1 MAETLKTAAEGYFRQ
16 GYQIVPFKLMWN
28 ETGQKWEKKPLIEWK
43 PLEETRQTP
52 AEFEALPWAN
62 ANAFGII
69 AGFKMANGLYPCAL
83 DFDVKK
89 LPIEIVEKG
98 RPLLDKFRTTKRDG
112 TIGKGQHLVYTA
124 RDKPKN
130 DNSFHG
136 VCGLEVIGDKKCL
149 LMYPSYG
156 YTVMNDNGITEIENI
171 NTLFTETLSEAGIQ
185 TKGQESKA
193 TWFDR
198 EDSTFKPYKG
208 ADPYCIRQLLKGVS
222 EGTRNVATIRLS
234 SYFVNFKHLNP
245 YTSQGAWK
253 HLRDWNKLNIPPLNE
268 TELKSIYDSA
278 IKGEYNF
285 GCEDDVLKSFCS
297 PKVTCPLRKKQ
308 EKSEVQEPVFDQ
320 ETEQRIEAAVN
331 QICAA
336 ENQLEAL
343 KPHLD
348 VLAVGEDNTKQM
360 LTVLLRS
367 AKEPSF
373 DAKQII
379 LLKATEGAGKSS
391 LVRKLVQGYKFK
403 EVGRFSAHALDYT
416 NLEGFE
422 ILLLKELGSMDE
434 EKQGV
439 STVKFLSSDDQ
450 GYTVEVTVK
459 DEDTGRWKT
468 EQYKIPAITVASS
481 TTRLVLDPQFER
493 RAWPLGLD
501 ETPQQTERIGI
512 WKGKTELEKAEKELG
527 LRKVTSYEFSNEVY
541 KRFIM
546 RYEPVKII
554 IPFPQQ
560 LLGVLGKDVLR
571 VRGDFDKLLMFVKF
585 YASFNLKRL
594 EKDRGVY
601 IVSPEVA
608 YEGLQIALE
617 PLSAMLSR
625 IDKRSQQVFDVL
637 KEIKGIKT
645 YGEDGQEREE
655 LIRYDTKDALIDKAL
670 REKIAVKISK
680 SEKTVRSFFNQLEN
694 SGYLSSDNKRPKTF
708 TLLYG
713 IEDIEKKLSGI
724 LAKSESAND
733 LMDKMRKEAQEW
745 RKTTL
750 ENKSL
755 VEGDL
760 SLYTNSNTYR
770 DSPPTRGEKISNS
783 VPSDSRSGLAEPS
796 LEHWQIEKL
805 PIESSLL
812 KKTSENKLDNTNIE
826 REQKLGLI
834 ACSLCKE
841 QDKTVFFATQE
852 DLRLH
857 VSRLHSGY
865 PDYVR

>member
-1 MAETLKTAAEGYFRQ
+1 
-16 GYQIVPFKLMWN
+16 
-28 ETGQKWEKKPLIEWK
+28 
-43 PLEETRQTP
+43 
-52 AEFEALPWAN
+52 
-62 ANAFGII
+62 
-69 AGFKMANGLYPCAL
+69 
-83 DFDVKK
+83 
-89 LPIEIVEKG
+89 
-98 RPLLDKFRTTKRDG
+98 
-112 TIGKGQHLVYTA
+112 
-124 RDKPKN
+124 
-130 DNSFHG
+130 
-136 VCGLEVIGDKKCL
+136 
-149 LMYPSYG
+149 
-156 YTVMNDNGITEIENI
+156 
-171 NTLFTETLSEAGIQ
+171 
-185 TKGQESKA
+185 
-193 TWFDR
+193 
-198 EDSTFKPYKG
+198 
-208 ADPYCIRQLLKGVS
+208 
-222 EGTRNVATIRLS
+222 
-234 SYFVNFKHLNP
+234 
-245 YTSQGAWK
+245 
-253 HLRDWNKLNIPPLNE
+253 
-268 TELKSIYDSA
+268 
-278 IKGEYNF
+278 
-285 GCEDDVLKSFCS
+285 
-297 PKVTCPLRKKQ
+297 
-308 EKSEVQEPVFDQ
+308 
-320 ETEQRIEAAVN
+320 
-331 QICAA
+331 
-336 ENQLEAL
+336 
-343 KPHLD
+343 
-348 VLAVGEDNTKQM
+348 
-360 LTVLLRS
+360 
-367 AKEPSF
+367 
-373 DAKQII
+373 
-379 LLKATEGAGKSS
+379 
-391 LVRKLVQGYKFK
+391 
-403 EVGRFSAHALDYT
+403 
-416 NLEGFE
+416 
-422 ILLLKELGSMDE
+422 
-434 EKQGV
+434 
-439 STVKFLSSDDQ
+439 
-450 GYTVEVTVK
+450 
-459 DEDTGRWKT
+459 
-468 EQYKIPAITVASS
+468 
-481 TTRLVLDPQFER
+481 
-493 RAWPLGLD
+493 
-501 ETPQQTERIGI
+501 
-512 WKGKTELEKAEKELG
+512 
-527 LRKVTSYEFSNEVY
+527 
-541 KRFIM
+541 M